1 MAIKI
6 KDLEQLA
13 SQYTPDRLT
22 YVYKD
27 LTLDLSRTK
36 IEAPGL
42 QLPTPG
48 TDIKA
53 SFDLE
58 AISNS
63 LANLFNTSPGQRF
76 LFPEYGLDLKRF
88 LFSPINAN
96 NGKIIGTVIFN
107 GIKKFETRVT
117 PKLVDVV
124 ASPDENLYEIT
135 IAVELP
141 VLKETTQLNFI
152 FDFKRQSFISLP
164 VKG

>member
-6 KDLEQLA
+6 KDLETLA
-13 SQYTPDRLT
+13 NQYTIER

-27 LTLDLSRTK
+27 LSLDLSYSK

-42 QLPTPG
+42 QIPTPG

-63 LANLFNTSPGQRF
+63 LQNLFNTTPGQRF
-76 LFPEYGLDLKRF
+76 LFPEYGLNLKRF
-88 LFSPINAN
+88 LFSPITVN
-96 NGKIIGTVIFN
+96 NGKIIGNTIFN
-107 GIKKFETRVT
+107 GIKKFEPRVSIQQIN
-117 PKLVDVV
+117 VV
-124 ASPDENLYEIT
+124 AVPDENLYEIT

-141 VLKETTQLNFI
+141 ATKQISEINFI
-152 FDFKRQSFISLP
+152 FDIKRESFISLP
-164 VKG
+164 VKS